1 MFLSDLVRL
10 LYKLLILVCLGC
22 QTYSRYICCAM
33 AIATR
38 EIKIYKCFL
47 VYERTA
53 IFKQD
58 TSLMYIL
65 YVQLG
70 LISLSEVIRIVRRR
84 DNTKIWWYQL
94 RLNPLD
100 QQGMINISKY

>member
-1 MFLSDLVRL
+1 MSLRDLVRL
-10 LYKLLILVCLGC
+10 QCKVLILVCLGC

-53 IFKQD
+53 IFRRD

-65 YVQLG
+65 FVQLG
-70 LISLSEVIRIVRRR
+70 YILISEISRIIRDSTNSDGI
-84 DNTKIWWYQL
+84 N
-94 RLNPLD
+94 LD
-100 QQGMINISKY
+100 

>member
-10 LYKLLILVCLGC
+10 LHKLLILVCLVC

-47 VYERTA
+47 VYQSATICKR
-53 IFKQD
+53 D
-58 TSLMYIL
+58 TSPMYIL
-65 YVQLG
+65 YVQLD
-70 LISLSEVIRIVRRR
+70 LILLSEVIRIVRRW

-94 RLNPLD
+94 RSNPLD
-100 QQGMINISKY
+100 QQGVIDISKH